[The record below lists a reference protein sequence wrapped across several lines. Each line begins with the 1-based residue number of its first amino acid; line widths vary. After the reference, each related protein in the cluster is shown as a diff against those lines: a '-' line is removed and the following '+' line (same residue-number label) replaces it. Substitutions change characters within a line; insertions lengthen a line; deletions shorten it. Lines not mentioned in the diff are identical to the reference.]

1 MVTLI
6 KDIFMFFARF
16 PQKSGVL
23 EVFNNGRS
31 ELPEYAEWMQEV
43 NNLPAALLPDLK
55 HYIFGP
61 DAQSVANAISAAQ
74 DCFMFVDYGQIENE
88 IAPPNVRRESFLIA
102 ITIAFPGRDSGNDL
116 VERAIKSD
124 RALDMLCRMRH
135 IMIQEEKCVPW
146 LKNFQTDHIITPW
159 LSYDMPSY
167 GWTVIIR
174 RQGYDM
180 LKGK

>member
-1 MVTLI
+1 MLV
-6 KDIFMFFARF
+6 KDIFLFFARF

-31 ELPEYAEWMQEV
+31 ELPEYAQWMQEV
-43 NNLPAALLPDLK
+43 GDLPVALLPEVK

-61 DAQSVANAISAAQ
+61 DAENVASAISAAQ

-102 ITIAFPGRDSGNDL
+102 ITIAFPGRDSHNDL
-116 VERAIKSD
+116 AERAIKSD

-146 LKNFQTDHIITPW
+146 LKNFQADHIITPW
-159 LSYDMPSY
+159 LEYNIMPSY
-167 GWTVIIR
+167 GWTVMIR

-180 LKGK
+180 LNGK